1 MLAELQRPPDRE
13 RDGTA
18 TWSLTTLQNALR
30 RTPDGLPTISTYT
43 IWTMLQ
49 QAGVSW
55 QKSRT
60 WCETGTVMRQRKQ
73 EVVEVKDIDTEP
85 KKS

>member
-1 MLAELQRPPDRE
+1 
-13 RDGTA
+13 
-18 TWSLTTLQNALR
+18 LTTLQNALR

-43 IWTMLQ
+43 LWTTLQ

-60 WCETGTVMRQRKQ
+60 WCETGIAVRQRKHD
-73 EVVEVKDIDTEP
+73 VVEVKDIDTEP
-85 KKS
+85 KKT

>member
-1 MLAELQRPPDRE
+1 
-13 RDGTA
+13 
-18 TWSLTTLQNALR
+18 LTTLQNAWR

-43 IWTMLQ
+43 IWTTLQ

-60 WCETGTVMRQRKQ
+60 WCETGIAVRQRKQ
-73 EVVEVKDIDTEP
+73 DVVAVKDIDTEP